1 MPISALAILGAV
13 CGAAVLIAGL
23 WLLRE
28 PKEGTRRAGLSVPTR
43 TATALA
49 LLVLGYHIAAW
60 SLPDSWTPI
69 KVPPEKWWV
78 LAIGG
83 VMMLSSSVV
92 MDRRDEEAQRQRDEE
107 TK

>member
-1 MPISALAILGAV
+1 MPISVFAILGAV

-28 PKEGTRRAGLSVPTR
+28 PKQGTKRAGLSVPTR
-43 TATALA
+43 MATALA
-49 LLVLGYHIAAW
+49 LLVIGYHVAAW
-60 SLPDSWTPI
+60 SLPDSWTPM
-69 KVPPEKWWV
+69 KVPLERWWV

-92 MDRRDEEAQRQRDEE
+92 MDRRDEETRRQRDEG

>member
-1 MPISALAILGAV
+1 MPISVLAILGAV

-28 PKEGTRRAGLSVPTR
+28 PKEGTKRAGLSVPTR
-43 TATALA
+43 MATALA
-49 LLVLGYHIAAW
+49 LLVIGYHIAAW
-60 SLPDSWTPI
+60 SLPDSWTPM
-69 KVPPEKWWV
+69 KVPLERWWV

-83 VMMLSSSVV
+83 VMMLSSSAV
-92 MDRRDEEAQRQRDEE
+92 MDRRDEAERQRDEE

>member
-1 MPISALAILGAV
+1 MPISVFAILGAV

-28 PKEGTRRAGLSVPTR
+28 PKEGTKLAGLSVPTR
-43 TATALA
+43 MATALA
-49 LLVLGYHIAAW
+49 LLVIGYHIAAW
-60 SLPDSWTPI
+60 SLPDSWTPM
-69 KVPPEKWWV
+69 KVPLERWWL

-83 VMMLSSSVV
+83 AMMLSSSVV
-92 MDRRDEEAQRQRDEE
+92 MDRRDEETQRQRDEE

>member
-1 MPISALAILGAV
+1 MAILGAAL
-13 CGAAVLIAGL
+13 GAIVLIAGL

-28 PKEGTRRAGLSVPTR
+28 PKEGTKRAGLSVPTR
-43 TATALA
+43 MALALA

-60 SLPDSWTPI
+60 SLPDHWTPI
-69 KVPPEKWWV
+69 KLPIERWWI

-92 MDRRDEEAQRQRDEE
+92 MDRRDETQSKRDEE

>member
-28 PKEGTRRAGLSVPTR
+28 PKEGTKRAGLSVPTR
-43 TATALA
+43 LATALA
-49 LLVLGYHIAAW
+49 LLVIGYHIAAW

-69 KVPPEKWWV
+69 KVPLDRWWV

-92 MDRRDEEAQRQRDEE
+92 MDRKEETARRRDEE

>member
-1 MPISALAILGAV
+1 MSMVGV
-13 CGAAVLIAGL
+13 VVGAAVLVAGL

-28 PKEGTRRAGLSVPTR
+28 PKEGTKRAGLSVPTR
-43 TATALA
+43 MALALA

-60 SLPDSWTPI
+60 SLPDHWTPI
-69 KVPPEKWWV
+69 KLPIERWWI

-92 MDRRDEEAQRQRDEE
+92 MDRRDEAERQRDEE

>member
-13 CGAAVLIAGL
+13 SGAAVLIVGL

-28 PKEGTRRAGLSVPTR
+28 PKEGTKRAGLSVPTR
-43 TATALA
+43 MATALA
-49 LLVLGYHIAAW
+49 LLVIGYHIAAW
-60 SLPDSWTPI
+60 SLPDAWTPM
-69 KVPPEKWWV
+69 KVPLERWWV

-92 MDRRDEEAQRQRDEE
+92 MDRRDEETQRQRDEE